1 MTPTEIVQ
9 RLLEGEEDDFLERH
23 VDMIADQYQQIS
35 GDRDW
40 WAYGGTFYNP
50 VKNEIVHIDGLEGS
64 GIKDVEPWDVELD
77 EQQTAAI
84 MADYPVVADENG
96 DDENE
101 YERDQ
106 VIDSLKCEIASRKNA
121 EEKQTVY
128 RFTDETVHADE
139 WYNAEDLARQ
149 FEEGQWENFPTYVK
163 WDMIGQHHGYHE
175 LDHYPDQFT
184 KEELEKY
191 LGLKS

>member
-84 MADYPVVADENG
+84 N
-96 DDENE
+96 
-101 YERDQ
+101 
-106 VIDSLKCEIASRKNA
+106 
-121 EEKQTVY
+121 
-128 RFTDETVHADE
+128 
-139 WYNAEDLARQ
+139 
-149 FEEGQWENFPTYVK
+149 
-163 WDMIGQHHGYHE
+163 HG
-175 LDHYPDQFT
+175 
-184 KEELEKY
+184 
-191 LGLKS
+191 

>member
-101 YERDQ
+101 YEREQ
-106 VIDSLKCEIASRKNA
+106 AA
-121 EEKQTVY
+121 
-128 RFTDETVHADE
+128 
-139 WYNAEDLARQ
+139 AR
-149 FEEGQWENFPTYVK
+149 
-163 WDMIGQHHGYHE
+163 
-175 LDHYPDQFT
+175 
-184 KEELEKY
+184 
-191 LGLKS
+191 